1 MKLILAK
8 HKMDIKEFNSNHK
21 YSLALFFSQWAM
33 AIECHLE
40 TYASSFISIH

>member
-21 YSLALFFSQWAM
+21 YSLALSFSLNEQWPLSV
-33 AIECHLE
+33 I
-40 TYASSFISIH
+40 